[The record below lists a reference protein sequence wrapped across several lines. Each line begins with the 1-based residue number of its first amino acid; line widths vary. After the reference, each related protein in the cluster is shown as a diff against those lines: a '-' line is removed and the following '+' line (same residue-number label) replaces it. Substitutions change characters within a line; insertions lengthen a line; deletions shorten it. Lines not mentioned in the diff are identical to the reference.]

1 MPVMELLFSFFFIAE
16 FLYTPVLSFIQICM
30 LYMLYCDFLI
40 DSSLK
45 MHIGK
50 FDRVQKRALRT
61 INYGQKVHKT
71 YAETMLE
78 YDVQHLHVRRKEHL
92 IMNMFSQRNNPE
104 YVDTNRPDR
113 LLRNHDGTKFKI
125 RATRNQKVYK
135 SPYFRGEQ
143 LWGQLPNVT
152 WTLQGRKEFKH
163 SIKGME
169 L

>member
-1 MPVMELLFSFFFIAE
+1 MFEPVHKVGLQCQNAPLPIYIIQGVLRIHISGGGVNVGAFFNKVWI
-16 FLYTPVLSFIQICM
+16 SC
-30 LYMLYCDFLI
+30 
-40 DSSLK
+40 SLRDYDV
-45 MHIGK
+45 I
-50 FDRVQKRALRT
+50 
-61 INYGQKVHKT
+61 INYGDRVHKT

-92 IMNMFSQRNNPE
+92 IMNMFLQRNNPE
-104 YVDTNRPDR
+104 YGDMNRPDR

-135 SPYFRGEQ
+135 SPYFRGVQ
-143 LWGQLPNVT
+143 LWERLPNVT

-163 SIKGME
+163 SIKGIE